1 VRGWNAALLGG
12 VLWGA
17 YLLKRFYSVATPDEL
32 AWLLG
37 PTAALVEQ
45 ASGRR
50 FVREEGLG
58 YVSSELSL
66 VIAPVCA
73 GINYLIVA
81 FLALTFGFLHRMRT
95 LARKFGWLVGS
106 ALLAYAATLVVNA
119 VRITLSVAL
128 GRWSSPELH
137 RVEGIVVYL
146 SSLLVLYLAVDQ
158 ILGRRPGRLLGAVGL
173 PVACYLGVTV
183 VAPLC
188 RGAYAHPEY
197 WRHAGVVVVASA
209 VLAALAATWRSAT
222 LKRISPG

>member
-1 VRGWNAALLGG
+1 LLGG
-12 VLWGA
+12 VLLA
-17 YLLKRFYSVATPDEL
+17 ACLLKRYYSVATADEL

-45 ASGRR
+45 ASGHR

-58 YVSSELSL
+58 YLSSELSL

-81 FLALTFGFLHRMRT
+81 FLALTFGFLGRMRT
-95 LARKFGWLVGS
+95 PSKKFGWVVGS

-119 VRITLSVAL
+119 VRIALSVAL
-128 GRWSSPELH
+128 GRWSSPDLH

-146 SSLLVLYLAVDQ
+146 SSLLILYLAVDE
-158 ILGRRPGRLLGAVGL
+158 ILGRRRGRLLGAVGL
-173 PVACYLGVTV
+173 PVGCYLGVTV

-197 WRHAGVVVVASA
+197 WRHAGVVLLATA
-209 VLAALAATWRSAT
+209 VLAAVAATLRGAA
-222 LKRISPG
+222 LKRTSPG